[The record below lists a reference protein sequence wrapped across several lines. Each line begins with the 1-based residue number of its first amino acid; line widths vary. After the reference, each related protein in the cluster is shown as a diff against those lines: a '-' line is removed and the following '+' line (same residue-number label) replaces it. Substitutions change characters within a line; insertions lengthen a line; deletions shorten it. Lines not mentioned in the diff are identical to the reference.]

1 MKIGL
6 LARFLSV
13 SAAVFLGVTGTMEW
27 RAMSSGAP
35 SSQDETS
42 SAALSLRAQ
51 GKLKI
56 GLALGLLA
64 LASLGKGNDELT
76 HFHSGERLS
85 GGDDQSQI

>member
-13 SAAVFLGVTGTMEW
+13 SAAVFLGVTGAMEW
-27 RAMSSGAP
+27 RTTP
-35 SSQDETS
+35 SYEL
-42 SAALSLRAQ
+42 AALSIRAQ